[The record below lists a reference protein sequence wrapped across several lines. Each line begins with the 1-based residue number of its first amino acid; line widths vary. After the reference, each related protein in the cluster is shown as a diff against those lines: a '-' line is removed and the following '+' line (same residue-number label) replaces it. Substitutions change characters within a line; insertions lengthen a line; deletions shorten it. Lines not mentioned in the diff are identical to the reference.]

1 MKRRTF
7 CASLLSSGLAAFTI
21 AMAAPAFAQAPLS
34 PPVQLTVGY
43 QKVGHLAPITLIEED
58 LKKQGVEIKLVE
70 FARYADARTALLAGS
85 LDVASVGPADL
96 AIALANGSTS
106 MVGIMGVGASPKYV
120 IAGKGK
126 KFDSW
131 DDIKGKKIAI
141 APGSA
146 VWFQFAATLIEKGIP
161 YNSFSAI
168 NIQGGGANFNQALEK
183 GEVDAIVT
191 WEPFESIPVMKGYGT
206 FAKNLDYSTSKSVGA
221 ELGMLAASKAAATGK
236 REAVQ
241 RVVSAYV
248 KKMKELEASPA
259 AFGTAI
265 AKLTGLDAE
274 VSAEIAKVIKLGPV
288 ITPAQIKAQ
297 AKAFNELGVI
307 PKDVSGEIEQYWD
320 ASFLETA
327 AKS

>member
-7 CASLLSSGLAAFTI
+7 CGGLAALTI
-21 AMAAPAFAQAPLS
+21 ALAAAPALAQTPLS

-43 QKVGHLAPITLIEED
+43 QKVGHLAPITLIEDE

-96 AIALANGSTS
+96 AIALANGSTG

-120 IAGKGK
+120 IGRKGVK
-126 KFDSW
+126 LDSW

-146 VWFQFAATLIEKGIP
+146 VWFQFAATLIEKGLP
-161 YNSFSAI
+161 YNSFNAI

-191 WEPFESIPVMKGYGT
+191 WEPFESIPVMKGYGY
-206 FAKNLDYSTSKSVGA
+206 FAKGLDYSASKAVGA
-221 ELGMLAASKAAATGK
+221 ELGMLAASKTAIDSK

-241 RVVSAYV
+241 RVVTAYV
-248 KKMKELEASPA
+248 KKMKELESSPA

-265 AKLTGLDAE
+265 AKLTGLDE
-274 VSAEIAKVIKLGPV
+274 PVSAEIAKVIKLGPV
-288 ITPAQIKAQ
+288 ITVDQIKRQ

-307 PKDVSGEIEQYWD
+307 PKDVSGEIENYWD
-320 ASFLETA
+320 PKFLEQA